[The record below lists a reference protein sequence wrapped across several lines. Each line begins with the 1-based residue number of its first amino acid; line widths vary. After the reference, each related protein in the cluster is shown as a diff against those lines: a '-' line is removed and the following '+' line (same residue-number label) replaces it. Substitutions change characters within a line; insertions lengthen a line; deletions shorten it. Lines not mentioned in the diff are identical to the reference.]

1 MVGIGLLW
9 EKITAGWLVAG
20 ADLVW
25 KKNTVDWL
33 EKQPAEQSAGSHILA
48 SLVSTVPKDKATS
61 NN

>member
-1 MVGIGLLW
+1 MVGTGLLW

-33 EKQPAEQSAGSHILA
+33 EKQPAEQSGCYLKLISKEA
-48 SLVSTVPKDKATS
+48 V
-61 NN
+61 